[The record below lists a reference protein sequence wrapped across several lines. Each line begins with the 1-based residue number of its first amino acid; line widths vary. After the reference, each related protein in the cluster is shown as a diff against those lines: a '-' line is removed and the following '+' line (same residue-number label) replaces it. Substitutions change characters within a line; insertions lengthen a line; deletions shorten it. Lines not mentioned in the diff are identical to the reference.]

1 MRFADINMKTCLQK
15 TTDSVDILFVA
26 VRMPIRLHLAGLKHL
41 DAASSGRACRRL
53 IRVLFH
59 YIDQLQTSSFE
70 ALKTLGQTLGSW
82 REEVAAM
89 WRFTKSNGI
98 TEGFHTKME
107 MISRRAFGFK
117 NFENYR
123 LRVKA
128 LCA

>member
-1 MRFADINMKTCLQK
+1 MAAVYDFKQKLCRLLLMKNQTKRQ
-15 TTDSVDILFVA
+15 
-26 VRMPIRLHLAGLKHL
+26 
-41 DAASSGRACRRL
+41 CRRL
-53 IRVLFH
+53 IGLFLA
-59 YIDQLQTSSFE
+59 YIEQLKCSGFE
-70 ALKTLGQTLGSW
+70 SLKTLGQTLW
-82 REEVAAM
+82 NWQEEIACM